1 MKHSSRHHA
10 KQERPCLHVHTVLR
24 RRKGYLC
31 SGVILSSARENT
43 NEEGIQAVRML
54 ARNMTYYLRC
64 IEAGRE
70 KGIVPLGQEQVT
82 FTNFIR

>member
-1 MKHSSRHHA
+1 MLACPHRLA
-10 KQERPCLHVHTVLR
+10 KAERISLFRCNP
-24 RRKGYLC
+24 
-31 SGVILSSARENT
+31 SARENT
-43 NEEGIQAVRML
+43 NEEGIQAVRTL
-54 ARNMTYYLRC
+54 ARNMAYYLRC